1 MGLSE
6 KHVHLIGVGGTGMSG
21 AAGVMLREGIHVTGS
36 DAQASDVTARL
47 ETMGAKICIGNRAE
61 NLPADTE
68 LVVISAAI
76 KPDNP
81 ELAEAVRRGIPVL
94 KYAQV
99 LGRLMKQFKGI
110 AISGTHGKTTTTAMT
125 ACILREAGLDPSFVV
140 GATVG
145 GLGGSSGAG
154 TGEHFVVEAC
164 EYDRS
169 FLNIHPWVAVINNIE
184 EDHLDYYHDLAEI
197 VGAFG
202 QFASQVESDGLLL
215 VNGGDPRALEAA
227 RRAACEVQIFA
238 VEQPADWQATRL
250 EESCGKFSFEASHRG
265 KSLGRFELGI
275 PGRHNVGNALAAIA
289 CARRAGVDPAVAAR
303 VLAGFHG
310 ADRRFQKIGEVKG
323 ITIIDDYAHHPT
335 EIRVTL
341 DAARKFF
348 AARRIWTIFQP
359 HQHSRTRFF
368 LDEFAESFTHT
379 DVVIVPGI
387 YFVRDSEADRR
398 AVTAEDLV
406 RKMKTL
412 HRDARHIKEFDEIVE
427 VLKKELKPGD
437 VVITMGAGDVNQVG
451 QRLLKALANDEQSFL
466 RLAC

>member
-1 MGLSE
+1 MGVSE
-6 KHVHLIGVGGTGMSG
+6 KNVHLIGVGGIGMSG
-21 AAGVMLREGIHVTGS
+21 AAGVMLREGVRVTGS
-36 DAQASDVTARL
+36 DSQASEVTERL
-47 ETMGAKICIGNRAE
+47 EKMGAKIAIGNRAE
-61 NLPADTE
+61 NIPADAE
-68 LVVISAAI
+68 LVVITAAI

-81 ELAEAVRRGIPVL
+81 ELVEAVRRGIPVQ
-94 KYAQV
+94 KYAKV
-99 LGRLMKQFKGI
+99 LGRLIKQFKGI

-125 ACILREAGLDPSFVV
+125 ACILREAGLDPRFVV

-169 FLNIHPWVAVINNIE
+169 FLNLHPWVAVINNVE
-184 EDHLDYYHDLAEI
+184 EDHLDYYRDLAEI
-197 VGAFG
+197 VEAFG
-202 QFASQVESDGLLL
+202 QFASQVVADGLLL
-215 VNGGDPRALEAA
+215 VNAGDPRALEAA
-227 RRAACEVQIFA
+227 KRASCEVQTFG
-238 VEQPADWQATRL
+238 VEVEADWQAVAL
-250 EESCGKFSFEASHRG
+250 VESAGRFSFEARHRG
-265 KSLGRFELGI
+265 LTLGRFEVGI
-275 PGRHNVGNALAAIA
+275 PGRHNVHNALAAIA
-289 CARRAGVDPAVAAR
+289 CADRAGVAPAIAAA
-303 VLAGFHG
+303 VLARFRG
-310 ADRRFQKIGEVKG
+310 ADRRFQKVGEAKG
-323 ITIIDDYAHHPT
+323 VTVIDDYAHHPT

-398 AVTAEDLV
+398 AVTSEDLV

-412 HRDARHIKEFDEIVE
+412 HRDARYIKEFDDIVR
-427 VLKKELKPGD
+427 VLQKELRPGD
-437 VVITMGAGDVNQVG
+437 VVITMGAGNVNQVG
-451 QRLLKALANDEQSFL
+451 QRLLKALANDEQSFQ